1 MRERDRTILALALP
15 IIGGMVSQ
23 NITNLIDLAMVGS
36 LGDAAV
42 AAVGI
47 GSFANFMAISFIT
60 GLSAGV
66 QAIAAR
72 RMGEGRGSE
81 TAVPLNGALTI
92 AVAIGAP
99 LTVALFLLV
108 PSFYPL
114 LNPDPAVA
122 HEGVPYLQA
131 RLVGIVA
138 VGMNFAFRGY
148 WNGVNLSRL
157 YMRTLIVMH
166 AVNIFLNWVL
176 IFGNLGAPALGAAGA
191 GISNTISMYVGTA
204 TYFALAIRHARGA
217 GFLRGLPG
225 RDTYRMIARLA
236 APTGVQ
242 QFMFAAG
249 FTALFWILGHIDMG
263 GVGEHSTAE
272 VAAANALVN
281 VTLVAVLPGIGL
293 GITAASL
300 VGQALGRRQPDD
312 AYRWGWDVVRV
323 GVIVMGLLGLPMLIV
338 PDLILWPFL
347 HDPETLA
354 IARAPLRLVGA
365 SIAIDAV
372 GMVLMNA
379 LLGAGASRLS
389 LVVSVATQWFVFL
402 PIAFVLGPVLGYGL
416 FWIWLAQVGYRA
428 ISAAAFAI
436 IWRRKNWAAIEV

>member
-1 MRERDRTILALALP
+1 MRDRDRTILALALP

-47 GSFANFMAISFIT
+47 GSFANFMAIAFIT

-72 RMGEGRGSE
+72 RMGEGRVTE
-81 TAVPLNGALTI
+81 TAVPLNGALVI
-92 AVAIGAP
+92 ALAIGAP
-99 LTVALFLLV
+99 LTVVLFLLV

-122 HEGVPYLQA
+122 AEGVPYLQA
-131 RLVGIVA
+131 RLCSIVA

-157 YMRTLIVMH
+157 YLRTLIVMH

-176 IFGNLGAPALGAAGA
+176 IFGNLGAPELGAYGA
-191 GISNTISMYVGTA
+191 GISNTISMYVGTF
-204 TYFALAIRHARGA
+204 TYFSLALRHARGA

-225 RDTYRMIARLA
+225 REAFRTIARLA

-242 QFMFAAG
+242 QFMFASG
-249 FTALFWILGHIDMG
+249 YTALFWILGHIGMRDT
-263 GVGEHSTAE
+263 VHSTAE

-300 VGQALGRRQPDD
+300 VGQALGRGDPND

-323 GVIVMGLLGLPMLIV
+323 GVFVMGLLGLPMLIA
-338 PDLILWPFL
+338 PDAILWPFL

-354 IARAPLRLVGA
+354 IARAPLRLIGA

-389 LVVSVATQWFVFL
+389 LVVSVATQWLVFL
-402 PIAFVLGPVLGYGL
+402 PIAFVLGPVLGFGL
-416 FWIWLAQVGYRA
+416 FWIWLAQVGYRVLFA
-428 ISAAAFAI
+428 SAFAA
-436 IWRRKNWAAIEV
+436 IWRRRAWAAIEV